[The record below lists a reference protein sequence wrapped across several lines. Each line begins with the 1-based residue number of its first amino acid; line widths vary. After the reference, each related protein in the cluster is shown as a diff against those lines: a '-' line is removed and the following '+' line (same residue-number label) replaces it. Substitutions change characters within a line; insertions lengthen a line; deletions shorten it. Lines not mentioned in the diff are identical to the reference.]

1 MYQVSLLRCGRPTA
15 SAETAEL
22 HGVDGSLLAEVH
34 QAPPLLAGLT
44 VAEMRRSAGGPA
56 PADDVLR
63 NAGKLFGEADLNGL
77 SPEQYCQLQ
86 ARSAGVPIPVAR
98 RALAEMEATFARMAD
113 RVLAEQPLG
122 TRAKAALGEIVP
134 VWVRRGDVLAVVAP
148 SNNPGT
154 HTQWILAVALG
165 YSVVVRPGTRDPFT
179 PARMMAALL
188 AAGVPAGSLSLL
200 PGGHGTGDALVA
212 AADLS
217 LVFGGDSA
225 MARYGQNRSVIRRG
239 PGRSKL
245 LHSGPITES
254 AIETICDSVGH
265 DAGMRCTNASAVF
278 TDADPGEL
286 AAAVAERLARL
297 TAAPPQSER
306 AQLPVLSL
314 PDARSLRAQLAG
326 RLAGAVDVAAAH
338 YPDGV
343 LAELGDGS
351 AALRPAVLLCD
362 RPDHPGAGI
371 ELPFPCVWI
380 LPWRHELGLA
390 PLRNT
395 LSLTV
400 LGDDPA
406 LAEQAL
412 REPSI
417 RKVLYGPLPTY
428 SAGPV
433 SPHDGFL
440 GHDLMEARAYGVAVS
455 SRGSAA

>member
-1 MYQVSLLRCGRPTA
+1 MPHQVHILRCGRPTT
-15 SAETAEL
+15 SAELAEL
-22 HGVDGSLLAEVH
+22 RGVDGSLLAEVH

-56 PADDVLR
+56 PAEDVLR
-63 NAGKLFGEADLNGL
+63 SAGKLFGEASLDGL
-77 SPEQYCQLQ
+77 APEQYCQLQ
-86 ARSAGVPIPVAR
+86 ARSAGVPITVAR
-98 RALAEMEATFARMAD
+98 RALVEMENTFALMAD
-113 RVLAEQPLG
+113 RVLAERPAG
-122 TRAKAALGEIVP
+122 VRAEVAAGEIAP
-134 VWVRRGDVLAVVAP
+134 VWARRGDVLAVVAP

-165 YSVVVRPGTRDPFT
+165 YQVVVRPGARDPFT

-188 AAGVPAGSLSLL
+188 AAGLPAESVSLL

-225 MARYGQNRSVIRRG
+225 MQRYGHHRAVIRRG

-245 LHSGPITES
+245 LHSGPITETV
-254 AIETICDSVGH
+254 IGTICDSVGY

-278 TDADPGEL
+278 TDADPAEL
-286 AAAVAERLARL
+286 AAAVADRLAAL
-297 TAAPPQSER
+297 TPAPPQSEQ

-314 PDARSLRAQLAG
+314 PAARSMRAQLAG
-326 RLAGAVDVAAAH
+326 RLAGAVDVAAAR
-338 YPDGV
+338 YPDGG

-380 LPWRHELGLA
+380 LPWRRELGLA
-390 PLRNT
+390 PLRHT

-400 LGDDPA
+400 LSDDRS

-417 RKVLYGPLPTY
+417 RKVLFGPLPTY

-440 GHDLMEARAYGVAVS
+440 GHELMEARAYGVA
-455 SRGSAA
+455 G

>member
-1 MYQVSLLRCGRPTA
+1 MTYQVSIIRCGRPTS
-15 SAETAEL
+15 SAEVAEL
-22 HGVDGSLLAEVH
+22 VGVDGSLLAEVH

-63 NAGKLFGEADLNGL
+63 GAGKLFGEATLNGL
-77 SPEQYCQLQ
+77 TPEEYCQLQ
-86 ARSAGVPIPVAR
+86 ARSAGVPITVAR
-98 RALAEMEATFARMAD
+98 RALVEMENTFAHMGD
-113 RVLAEQPLG
+113 RVQAERPAGAGADVPAGQI
-122 TRAKAALGEIVP
+122 AP

-165 YSVVVRPGTRDPFT
+165 YQVVVRPGARDPFT
-179 PARMMAALL
+179 PARMIAALL
-188 AAGVPAGSLSLL
+188 AAGVAAGSLSLL
-200 PGGHGTGDALVA
+200 PGGHGTGDALVQ

-254 AIETICDSVGH
+254 VIETICDSVGH

-278 TDADPGEL
+278 TDADPREL
-286 AAAVAERLARL
+286 AGAVAERLARL
-297 TAAPPQSER
+297 APAPPQSAQ
-306 AQLPVLSL
+306 AQLPVLAE
-314 PDARSLRAQLAG
+314 PAARAMRAQLDG
-326 RLAGAVDVAAAH
+326 RLAGAVDVAR
-338 YPDGV
+338 YPDGP
-343 LAELGDGS
+343 LADLGDGS
-351 AALRPAVLLCD
+351 MALRPAVLLCD

-380 LPWRHELGLA
+380 LPWRRELGLA

-400 LGDDPA
+400 LSSDRT

-417 RKVLYGPLPTY
+417 RKVLLGPLPTY
-428 SAGPV
+428 SAGTV

-440 GHDLMEARAYGVAVS
+440 GHDLMEARAYGVAS
-455 SRGSAA
+455 

>member
-1 MYQVSLLRCGRPTA
+1 
-15 SAETAEL
+15 
-22 HGVDGSLLAEVH
+22 
-34 QAPPLLAGLT
+34 
-44 VAEMRRSAGGPA
+44 
-56 PADDVLR
+56 
-63 NAGKLFGEADLNGL
+63 
-77 SPEQYCQLQ
+77 
-86 ARSAGVPIPVAR
+86 
-98 RALAEMEATFARMAD
+98 
-113 RVLAEQPLG
+113 
-122 TRAKAALGEIVP
+122 
-134 VWVRRGDVLAVVAP
+134 
-148 SNNPGT
+148 
-154 HTQWILAVALG
+154 
-165 YSVVVRPGTRDPFT
+165 
-179 PARMMAALL
+179 
-188 AAGVPAGSLSLL
+188 
-200 PGGHGTGDALVA
+200 
-212 AADLS
+212 
-217 LVFGGDSA
+217 
-225 MARYGQNRSVIRRG
+225 
-239 PGRSKL
+239 
-245 LHSGPITES
+245 
-254 AIETICDSVGH
+254 
-265 DAGMRCTNASAVF
+265 
-278 TDADPGEL
+278 
-286 AAAVAERLARL
+286 
-297 TAAPPQSER
+297 
-306 AQLPVLSL
+306 
-314 PDARSLRAQLAG
+314 
-326 RLAGAVDVAAAH
+326 VDVAAAH

-380 LPWRHELGLA
+380 LPWRRELGLA

>member
-1 MYQVSLLRCGRPTA
+1 MTYQVSIIRCGRPTG
-15 SAETAEL
+15 SAEVAEL
-22 HGVDGSLLAEVH
+22 AGVDGTPLAEVH

-56 PADDVLR
+56 PAEDVLR
-63 NAGKLFGEADLNGL
+63 SAGKLFGEAVLNEL
-77 SPEQYCQLQ
+77 TAEEYCQLQ
-86 ARSAGVPIPVAR
+86 ARCAGIPITVAR
-98 RALAEMEATFARMAD
+98 RALVEMENTFAQMSD
-113 RVLAEQPLG
+113 RVRAERPVGVRDSVPAGQ
-122 TRAKAALGEIVP
+122 ISP

-154 HTQWILAVALG
+154 HSQWILAVALG
-165 YSVVVRPGTRDPFT
+165 YQVVVRPGTRDPFT
-179 PARMMAALL
+179 PARMIAALL
-188 AAGVPAGSLSLL
+188 AAGAPAASLSLL
-200 PGGHGTGDALVA
+200 PGGHGTGDALVQ

-225 MARYGQNRSVIRRG
+225 MARYGQDRSVIRRG

-245 LHSGPITES
+245 LHSGPITE
-254 AIETICDSVGH
+254 AVIDTICDSVGH

-278 TDADPGEL
+278 TDADPREL
-286 AAAVAERLARL
+286 AEAVAERLARL
-297 TAAPPQSER
+297 TPAPPQSAR

-314 PDARSLRAQLAG
+314 AAAAGMRAQLDG
-326 RLAGAVDVAAAH
+326 QLAGAVDVAAAR

-343 LAELGDGS
+343 LADLGDGS

-380 LPWRHELGLA
+380 LPWRRELGLA

-400 LGDDPA
+400 LSADRA

-417 RKVLYGPLPTY
+417 RKVLLGALPTY
-428 SAGPV
+428 SAGAV

-440 GHDLMEARAYGVAVS
+440 GHDLMEARAYGVAS
-455 SRGSAA
+455 